1 MPAARRR
8 SACCDRRAAVVST
21 PRQLLGVFRVFLQVG
36 ATTFG
41 GMWAATGKLQ
51 RDLVDRTGWLPTEQL
66 RASFVLATLIPA
78 PQFMGLGGLVGFR
91 VGGWLGSFFAS
102 LGLLLPASLL
112 VVAGAVLVG
121 PELLAGPMEPM
132 IRAVSIAIV
141 GILFGNAYRQVRG
154 EKGSRRHR
162 QVGVSLS
169 VAIFGSVVLG
179 LPLVISAVVGFVVG
193 ALLLRP
199 EAPAEGPK
207 DDGPKDGGQ

>member
-1 MPAARRR
+1 
-8 SACCDRRAAVVST
+8 
-21 PRQLLGVFRVFLQVG
+21 VFRVFLQVG

-41 GMWAATGKLQ
+41 GMWAATRKLE
-51 RDLVDRTGWLPTEQL
+51 RDLVDRTGWLPPEEL

-78 PQFMGLGGLVGFR
+78 PHFLSLGGLVGFR
-91 VGGWLGSFFAS
+91 VGGWLGSFLAS

-112 VVAGAVLVG
+112 VVAGTALVG
-121 PELLAGPMEPM
+121 PELLAGPLGPM

-162 QVGVSLS
+162 QIGVALS
-169 VAIFGSVVLG
+169 AAILGSVVLG

-199 EAPAEGPK
+199 EPPAEGPK
-207 DDGPKDGGQ
+207 DEGQ